1 MIRCVSIQQYNHDK
15 HIIPSKSNVRPV
27 VRPVVRPIV
36 RPNVRPVVRP
46 IVRLVVRPIA
56 GLKHDKRLVHWSGEL
71 RYQCYL
77 YNLHNKVMTC

>member
-1 MIRCVSIQQYNHDK
+1 MIRCVSIQQNNHDK
-15 HIIPSKSNVRPV
+15 HIIPSKSN

-56 GLKHDKRLVHWSGEL
+56 GLTLDRRLVHWSGEL

-77 YNLHNKVMTC
+77 HNLHNKVM

>member
-27 VRPVVRPIV
+27 VRPIV
-36 RPNVRPVVRP
+36 RPNVRPNVRP

-56 GLKHDKRLVHWSGEL
+56 GLKLDRRLVHWSGEL
-71 RYQCYL
+71 RYQRYL
-77 YNLHNKVMTC
+77 HNLHNKVM